1 MSATVDGP
9 ASRFPVTFFKSYGA
23 TKKEEADWSLEAL
36 ALRIETAT
44 APQKAELPWL
54 KMARFGDSATAKNSL
69 RHDAN
74 VLSVTGIEADYDAGE
89 VSFSAAVEIV
99 VKAGILALIYTS
111 PSHTEAAPR
120 WRVLCPL
127 SRGMPPDQRGKMLGR
142 LNGLYCGI
150 LAGESW
156 TLSQSYYYGSVD
168 RNPSHQVELIDGTPI
183 DLHDDLDAIWL
194 GKPNTTQHSNGNGQ
208 TPPFRSGPA
217 DEAALLEQIA
227 TGESYHAP
235 AMRLLGKW
243 ALAGVPLL
251 DAKTRIV
258 DAMYGV
264 PPAMRDARWSAR
276 AADLDRCI
284 VDIYGKKTAQDTGPR
299 PWPIP
304 DLALATASGPPVPAF
319 PVADVFPM
327 GVAFWIQDAANAA
340 GAPVDYVAG
349 ALLAAA
355 GACIGNARWGQ
366 PKEGWAEPPVVNVA
380 LIGRPSAGKSPAL
393 DQVTKPL
400 YALAAALNEDW
411 QDRRRQHMTDAVAAE
426 ERCERWKKEVKAATA
441 NGDTPPMQ
449 PVDAVAPP
457 PLSKRRLVSTDP
469 TVAKAER
476 MSAANPRGLLLER
489 DELAGWLGG
498 MDRFGSGGSSSDRAF
513 WLQAYGGRPWS
524 PDRVKDGDDEIFVP
538 HLTWAIMGGIQPDRL
553 ATLLLGGDDD
563 GMSARF
569 LYFWPEPQPPW
580 WSEAGPN
587 LAAGED
593 LLARLR
599 SLPWTPP
606 APILL
611 PFERD
616 AQVILQEWREDV
628 AQMEEGAT
636 GLFLSWLGKMPGFAV
651 RLATILAH
659 LTWAEDGDAADPPE
673 AIGRLDVLRATS
685 ILREYAVPMAKRS
698 FGEAAL
704 PVAERDA
711 RRVARWLLRRHP
723 CPTNL
728 NVRELRRMAD
738 GPGVADAD
746 RLTAAMEEL
755 AALGWVRST
764 PGRDAAR
771 AGRTRNDWAVNPG
784 LSLPTPDDLGPDS

>member
-9 ASRFPVTFFKSYGA
+9 ASPFPVTFFKSYGA
-23 TKKEEADWSLEAL
+23 TEREEAAWSLEAL
-36 ALRIETAT
+36 AGRIETVT
-44 APQKAELPWL
+44 APKKADLPWL
-54 KMARFGDSATAKNSL
+54 KLARFGGIKTAKGSF

-74 VLSVTGIEADYDAGE
+74 VRFVTGLEADYDAGV
-89 VSFSAAVEIV
+89 VSFPAAVEIA
-99 VKAGILALIYTS
+99 VKAGILGLIYTS
-111 PSHTEAAPR
+111 PSHTEDAPR
-120 WRVLCPL
+120 WRVLCPF
-127 SRGMPPDQRGKMLGR
+127 SGEMPPDQRGKMLGR
-142 LNGLYCGI
+142 LNGLYRGI

-194 GKPNTTQHSNGNGQ
+194 GKPHTSPHSNGNGQ
-208 TPPFRSGPA
+208 TQPFTSGPA
-217 DEAALLEQIA
+217 DESALLEQIA
-227 TGESYHAP
+227 TGESYHTP

-251 DAKTRIV
+251 DVKARIV
-258 DAMYGV
+258 DAMHAV
-264 PPAMRDARWSAR
+264 PPAMRDGRWSAR

-284 VDIYGKKTAQDTGPR
+284 VDVYGKKAAQDTGPR
-299 PWPIP
+299 PWPVP
-304 DLALATASGPPVPAF
+304 DLALATAAGPPVPEF
-319 PVADVFPM
+319 PVDDVFPM
-327 GVAFWIQDAANAA
+327 RAASWIHAAASAA
-340 GAPVDYVAG
+340 SAPVDYVAG

-393 DQVTKPL
+393 DQVTQPL
-400 YALAAALNEDW
+400 YALAADLNGDW
-411 QDRRRQHMTDAVAAE
+411 QDRRRQHTTDMVAAE
-426 ERCERWKKEVKAATA
+426 ERRERWKKEVKEAALS
-441 NGDTPPMQ
+441 GHTPPMQ
-449 PVDAVAPP
+449 PVDAVDPP

-476 MSAANPRGLLLER
+476 MSAANPRGMLLER

-498 MDRFGSGGSSSDRAF
+498 MDRFGSAGSSSDRAF

-524 PDRVKDGDDEIFVP
+524 PDRVKDGDDEIFVA

-553 ATLLLGGDDD
+553 ATMLLGGDDD

-569 LYFWPEPQPPW
+569 LYFWPEPQPPRW
-580 WSEAGPN
+580 TDAGPN
-587 LAAGED
+587 LAGGKD
-593 LLARLR
+593 LLVRLR
-599 SLPWTPP
+599 GLPWTPP
-606 APILL
+606 APLLL
-611 PFERD
+611 PFTRD

-628 AQMEEGAT
+628 AREEEGAA

-651 RLATILAH
+651 RLATIMAH

-673 AIGRLDVLRATS
+673 AIGRLDVLRATT
-685 ILREYAVPMAKRS
+685 ILADYAVPMAKRA

-704 PVAERDA
+704 PIAERDA
-711 RRVARWLLRRHP
+711 RRLARWLLRCQP
-723 CPTNL
+723 CPTTL

-746 RLTAAMEEL
+746 RLTAALEEL
-755 AALGWVRST
+755 AALGWVRSA
-764 PGRDAAR
+764 PSPSGAKGRR
-771 AGRTRNDWAVNPG
+771 SRNDWAVNPG
-784 LSLPTPDDLGPDS
+784 LTLPPGLDSEKMS